1 MDKLQALG
9 RLAQKAGPYLLLE
22 MLLPGGTLIAL
33 LVYLHQRGDLRSWD
47 AVRRLAGEVGARI
60 ERDLERA
67 SLTRTYVDAWPV
79 TMNH

>member
-9 RLAQKAGPYLLLE
+9 KLAQKAGPYLLLE
-22 MLLPGGTLIAL
+22 MILPGGTLVAL
-33 LVYLHQRGDLRSWD
+33 LLYLHQRGDLRWS
-47 AVRRLAGEVGARI
+47 AVRRLAGEVAARI

-67 SLTRTYVDAWPV
+67 SLARTHSPAWPV